1 MVMIRVC
8 YKAFPAAVRAIAV
21 VIVVVIVN
29 PATMV
34 VANVTIVEFAK
45 VNWAQSSAL
54 GSLP

>member
-8 YKAFPAAVRAIAV
+8 YKAFLAAVRAIAV